1 MAAFHHHPQGMMQTT
16 PAAWR
21 LSLTEQA
28 GTIATHGG
36 QRRQK
41 VDERRKGICRNR
53 RPPSIQAPTL
63 IHKEVKNMKKLT
75 VFVLIV
81 CLTVL
86 AGAAL
91 AQQQAPAP
99 TPAAPAATAAPAAE
113 LTIAR
118 MEIASSV
125 ENREP
130 VGIAASFPAT
140 QEKVFCFLEFRNV
153 PQETAVTVVWTLGL
167 NEMGTVR
174 LTVKAFSKYR
184 T

>member
-1 MAAFHHHPQGMMQTT
+1 
-16 PAAWR
+16 
-21 LSLTEQA
+21 
-28 GTIATHGG
+28 
-36 QRRQK
+36 
-41 VDERRKGICRNR
+41 
-53 RPPSIQAPTL
+53 
-63 IHKEVKNMKKLT
+63 MKKLA

-167 NEMGTVR
+167 NEMGTVP

-184 T
+184 TWANKTIGGMKGDWKVEVKDTAGAVLKSATFKIE